1 MVKKSTQV
9 ALRKSAHPLFVS
21 IASDDTA
28 VTMAAFTDKSS
39 NNIIVS
45 NGTSEDV
52 HSPLTGQVMTK
63 ISVENEVEKASGVA
77 STPVD
82 KIKAALVE
90 IAKCTSEK
98 CKCSLYTTS
107 DVAKILTAN
116 EEKVLHCTAC
126 GAEMVV
132 ASSEDDVEGD
142 VSEDDDEFADA
153 SDAAETDEDEID
165 PDASDEDED
174 DASDVDE
181 EVTAEAEDEDEDE
194 SEGEDE
200 DSADEGDDEGDE
212 EVASYLAMLTA
223 SEEETVEDVESAMHR
238 LVKPENIKLIVAGD
252 KTYAMAGD
260 AAIGVL
266 TASAALPKYADTHKN
281 ANLLH
286 KSVSVLIANGG
297 LDQAQPSQDLIDLGF
312 QPIPVTVPVSSVLVE
327 QNQVA
332 IDAKAATAVAEATAV
347 MESAATN
354 FNKLVEIAS
363 IGMAKGIIDTPG
375 NTFVKDLAKILAT
388 AGVKDAAE
396 LAGELMTKSFGA
408 FVKSA
413 VEQAK
418 ELSKKGPDY
427 VAGMAQ
433 TIATASYTPVEVAKS
448 DVVVSTAIAGAFTPS
463 RQVAEVASHKP
474 HPEQRPDFRGVFSR
488 MGRR

>member
-45 NGTSEDV
+45 NGTSGDV

-63 ISVENEVEKASGVA
+63 ISVENEVEKASGVS

-82 KIKAALVE
+82 KIKSALVE

-132 ASSEDDVEGD
+132 ASSEDDIEDD

-153 SDAAETDEDEID
+153 SDAADEDEID
-165 PDASDEDED
+165 SDSSDEDED
-174 DASDVDE
+174 DASDIDE
-181 EVTAEAEDEDEDE
+181 ELTAESDVEDEDQGDE
-194 SEGEDE
+194 EATD
-200 DSADEGDDEGDE
+200 DEGDEEGDE

-223 SEEETVEDVESAMHR
+223 SEEETVEDIESAMHR

-297 LDQAQPSQDLIDLGF
+297 LDQAQPSQDLTDLGF

-327 QNQVA
+327 QNQAA
-332 IDAKAATAVAEATAV
+332 IDAQTATAVAEATAT
-347 MESAATN
+347 MESAAAN